1 MMWFIGWI
9 VIIMFI
15 ILVAL
20 GIYILFSKKKETDDR
35 KQKARI
41 REYQEKQSEEMFKQR
56 KYWNNLFKIIII
68 KVHCFDSRIL

>member
-1 MMWFIGWI
+1 MWFIGWI

>member
-1 MMWFIGWI
+1 MWFIGWI

-35 KQKARI
+35 EQKARI